1 MTVQPKQNFTYLF
14 ILFFF
19 FEKET
24 FRLQLEIVVDTLLTK
39 AVTSNYH
46 FLVSGR
52 MGKRED
58 NLRGSID
65 WKPDILRDKCLSNN
79 Q

>member
-1 MTVQPKQNFTYLF
+1 MTVQPKQNFTCLFIYLF
-14 ILFFF
+14 IF

-24 FRLQLEIVVDTLLTK
+24 FRFQLEIVVHNLLTK
-39 AVTSNYH
+39 TVT
-46 FLVSGR
+46 VSGNL
-52 MGKRED
+52 GEREG

>member
-1 MTVQPKQNFTYLF
+1 MTVQPKQNFTCLF
-14 ILFFF
+14 IYLFFF

-24 FRLQLEIVVDTLLTK
+24 FRFQLEIVVHNLLTK
-39 AVTSNYH
+39 TVT
-46 FLVSGR
+46 VSGNL
-52 MGKRED
+52 GEREG

>member
-1 MTVQPKQNFTYLF
+1 MFIYLF
-14 ILFFF
+14 IFF

-24 FRLQLEIVVDTLLTK
+24 FRFQLEIVVHNLLTK
-39 AVTSNYH
+39 TVT
-46 FLVSGR
+46 VSGNL
-52 MGKRED
+52 GEREG

>member
-14 ILFFF
+14 IYLFILK
-19 FEKET
+19 KET
-24 FRLQLEIVVDTLLTK
+24 FRFQLEIVVDTLLTK
-39 AVTSNYH
+39 AVTSTYH
-46 FLVSGR
+46 FLVSGNL
-52 MGKRED
+52 GEREG

-65 WKPDILRDKCLSNN
+65 WKPDILRDKYLSNN

>member
-14 ILFFF
+14 IYLF